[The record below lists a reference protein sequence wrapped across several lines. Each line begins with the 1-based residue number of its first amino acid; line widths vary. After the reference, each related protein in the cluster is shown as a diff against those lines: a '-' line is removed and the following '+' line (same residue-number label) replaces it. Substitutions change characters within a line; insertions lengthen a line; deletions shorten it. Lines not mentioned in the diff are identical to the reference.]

1 MALPQQKIRELVFE
15 ILYSYDFHDGEAE
28 ELCNLIMAE
37 HKVSKKN
44 ALDALAKAQMI
55 HKMQGILDAL
65 IQRVSHS
72 YDLKRIH
79 SIERTILRLALYELF
94 IEKKNPPEIVIAE
107 AKRLTRKFTSSDAQ
121 GFVHALIDALI
132 KAELKAE
139 DLE

>member
-15 ILYSYDFHDGEAE
+15 ILYSYDFHEGASD
-28 ELCNLIMAE
+28 ELCSLIMNE

-44 ALDALAKAQMI
+44 VLDALAKAQMI
-55 HKMQGILDAL
+55 YKMQKELDAL
-65 IQRVSHS
+65 IQKVSHS

-107 AKRLTRKFTSSDAQ
+107 AKRLTRKFASSDAP

-132 KAELKAE
+132 KTEGKG
-139 DLE
+139 